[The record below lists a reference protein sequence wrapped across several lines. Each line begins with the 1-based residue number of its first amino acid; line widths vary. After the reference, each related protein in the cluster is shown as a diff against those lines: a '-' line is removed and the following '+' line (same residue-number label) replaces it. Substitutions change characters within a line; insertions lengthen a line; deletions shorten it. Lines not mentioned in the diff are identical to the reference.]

1 MATECDR
8 ANLARVAEV
17 ASDFSPTSRRS
28 ALVARTNAASMRGP
42 ALAGKGSASIP
53 VTSSNSMS
61 RRRTDMGALLEA
73 DMGPDVGGCRPVRR
87 VP

>member
-1 MATECDR
+1 M
-8 ANLARVAEV
+8 
-17 ASDFSPTSRRS
+17 PQGPG
-28 ALVARTNAASMRGP
+28 AAVGIGGADEP

-73 DMGPDVGGCRPVRR
+73 DMGPT
-87 VP
+87 